1 MNLTYAI
8 FMILPLLWQLETG
21 TMSMIDVEQLL
32 ESKYPAFA
40 RKPDLIIR
48 PTLAFL
54 KKLLRERELNIL
66 FAQCDQLEGLE
77 FVDKVLEDF
86 NFSYSVVGREKE
98 NVPAEGRVVIVANHP
113 LGILD
118 GLALIKMVS
127 EIRRDVR
134 IVANDVLMQ
143 IKPLQSLLLPVIN
156 LGRGSNRANINAIDA
171 ALENEEAVIVFP
183 SGDVSRMSAS
193 GIKDGHWHG
202 GFLRF
207 AEHAKAPVLP
217 VHLGGKN
224 SALFYSMSMIFRPLS
239 TLMLVREMYGQ
250 KAMTL
255 PIRIGELIAWQE
267 IAMLDVPRKEK
278 IRHIAR
284 HVYGVNKNSL
294 SVLKTKRSVA
304 HPESTINIRKELR
317 EADLLGETRDGKQIY
332 LFDYRRNSPVMREIG
347 RLREATF
354 RRVGEG
360 TGMRRDLDLYD
371 TYYRQ
376 LVLWD
381 DGDLQIAGAYRIAEV
396 ASVISA
402 RGIEG
407 LYSSSLFS
415 FTEKILGEGIL
426 ARTLEMGRSFVQPR
440 YWGMRSLDYLWFGIG
455 AYVKRHPNIRYLLGP
470 VSISDAYPR
479 EAKNMLVHFY
489 RHYFGDENV
498 PALARHRFVISEQD
512 RAAQLRVF
520 SGDSYAQDFRTLK
533 AELGK
538 SGLSVPVLYK
548 QYTETYE
555 PGGVKFLDFNVDQK
569 FSNCVDGLVLADLD
583 KLKPAKRERYLG
595 DKRSPLIVP
604 EIVS

>member
-1 MNLTYAI
+1 
-8 FMILPLLWQLETG
+8 
-21 TMSMIDVEQLL
+21 MSMIDVEQLL

-98 NVPAEGRVVIVANHP
+98 NIPVEGRVVIVANHP

-407 LYSSSLFS
+407 MYSSSLFS
-415 FTEKILGEGIL
+415 FTEKILNEGIL
-426 ARTLEMGRSFVQPR
+426 ARTLEMGRSVVQPR

-455 AYVKRHPNIRYLLGP
+455 AYVKRHPNIRFLLGP

-498 PALARHRFVISEQD
+498 LALARDRFVIPEQD

-520 SGDSYAQDFRTLK
+520 SGDNYAQDFRTLK

>member
-1 MNLTYAI
+1 
-8 FMILPLLWQLETG
+8 
-21 TMSMIDVEQLL
+21 MSMIDVEQLL

-415 FTEKILGEGIL
+415 FTEKILGEDIL

-498 PALARHRFVISEQD
+498 LALARHRFVISEQD